1 MPTALFHDRGEPAD
15 RVQGWA
21 EDAVAALGRSPAVV
35 VTIGQPL
42 SNDPGDARR
51 LEGLLA
57 DVVER
62 VVRRQ
67 AVNGIFVEGGATAAA
82 VIRRLG
88 WTRLT
93 VLREIAPGVVSLRSD
108 APQAPPLTM
117 KPGSYAWPEA
127 VWG

>member
-1 MPTALFHDRGEPAD
+1 MALFQDRGEPVD

-21 EDAVAALGRSPAVV
+21 EDVAAALDRSPAVV
-35 VTIGQPL
+35 VTIDRPV

-67 AVNGIFVEGGATAAA
+67 TASGIFVEGGATAAA

-108 APQAPPLTM
+108 APRAPPLTM
-117 KPGSYAWPEA
+117 KPGSYAWPEE